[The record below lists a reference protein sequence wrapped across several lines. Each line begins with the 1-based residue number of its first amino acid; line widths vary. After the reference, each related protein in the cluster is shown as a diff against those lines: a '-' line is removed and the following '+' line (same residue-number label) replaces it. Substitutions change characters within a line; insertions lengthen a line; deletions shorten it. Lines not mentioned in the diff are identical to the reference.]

1 MSSLGLGVIIVAGS
15 NSLDGL
21 FPTSNYPNPDPL
33 WLGLH
38 RQIMWILFGIKVDLF
53 YPILSWSGLMACGYG
68 LANVFSWKP
77 EHRQRF
83 LFSLGSGLLVL
94 FFILRF
100 LNLYGDPNP
109 WQPGNGLKQSIES
122 FLNLEKY
129 PPSLLYLSATLG
141 LVFPLLALK
150 ERFRLP
156 LHDAIV
162 TFGRVPLFFYVI
174 HLYVI
179 HLLALIAGVLQ
190 GFPASAWLVTL
201 STNRK
206 DLA

>member
-1 MSSLGLGVIIVAGS
+1 
-15 NSLDGL
+15 
-21 FPTSNYPNPDPL
+21 
-33 WLGLH
+33 
-38 RQIMWILFGIKVDLF
+38 
-53 YPILSWSGLMACGYG
+53 MACGYG
-68 LANVFSWKP
+68 LATVFSWKP

-83 LFSLGSGLLVL
+83 LFSLGGGLLVL
-94 FFILRF
+94 FLILRL

-109 WQPGNGLKQSIES
+109 WHPGNGLKQFIES
-122 FLNLEKY
+122 FLNVEKY

-150 ERFRLP
+150 ERCRLP

-174 HLYVI
+174 HIYVI

-190 GFPASAWLVTL
+190 GFPASALLVDVDQKPEGFGFGLPVVYLVWISVVIVLYPVCRWFAGIKAHRNDWWLSYL
-201 STNRK
+201 
-206 DLA
+206 